1 MIAGP
6 MFAGKT
12 EELLRRVHRA
22 RLAGRRVSVV
32 GHSLDDRGGADR
44 LSTHLGRSVPARML
58 GEPQPLLDLLD
69 GDIAAGGEDSAP
81 GDPAPGDLMPGDQA
95 SDAPTP
101 HCPTPAGGVE
111 LLALDEAQ
119 FFGPA
124 LVPVLERL
132 LEAGIDVAVAGLCLT
147 YDGGP
152 FSPLPELM
160 ARAEEVVKLTAVCT
174 VCGADAAFHI
184 RLVDDG
190 ADALR
195 ATAAQVGGGE
205 SYRARCRAHR
215 DPTLRERRPLD

>member
-22 RLAGRRVSVV
+22 RLAGRRVEVV
-32 GHSLDDRGGADR
+32 GHSLDDRGGAER

-58 GEPQPLLDLLD
+58 EEPHPLLDLLD
-69 GDIAAGGEDSAP
+69 GDTAAGEEGATPEAQAP
-81 GDPAPGDLMPGDQA
+81 D
-95 SDAPTP
+95 
-101 HCPTPAGGVE
+101 GGVE

-147 YDGGP
+147 YDGEP

-190 ADALR
+190 ADAHR

-215 DPTLRERRPLD
+215 DPALRERGPLD